1 MAAIII
7 IRESDLDDKTI
18 KVVGGKVAAPGAEF
32 EILDKYPTPADT
44 DTHYVVTG
52 HKHIRHVETGAI
64 IEANFVEMKER
75 TAPQQEYFLG
85 TPTAEVNK
93 AANNFTVSAT
103 SAIDGYN
110 YNEVVGA
117 FNRADYTNAKD
128 FNEKHVGQKL
138 TFTTPERFSNSAG
151 KGKILPTTIEVDYPQ
166 LPFTEGTSLATLSAS
181 YGNPDLSINYDDASV
196 GDGAFGITKTVHY
209 KITMYSG
216 KVYEGTKNFT
226 GNGVPADVLV
236 NDIDYD
242 KQRVSKVEYA
252 VDPFN
257 VSYFFGNVTVAPE
270 AIIRVIGDF
279 L

>member
-1 MAAIII
+1 MAIII
-7 IRESDLDDKTI
+7 IRESDLDNNTI

-32 EILDKYPTPADT
+32 EILDNYPTPADT

-52 HKHIRHVETGAI
+52 HKYIRHVESGAI

-75 TAPQQEYFLG
+75 PAPRQEYFLG

-93 AANNFTVSAT
+93 VANNFTIKAT

-117 FNRADYTNAKD
+117 FNRTDYADAKD
-128 FNEKHVGQKL
+128 FNEKHAGQKL
-138 TFTTPERFSNSAG
+138 TFTTPERFSNSADR
-151 KGKILPTTIEVDYPQ
+151 GKILPTTIEVDYPQ
-166 LPFTEGTSLATLSAS
+166 LPFAEGTSLATLSAS

-196 GDGAFGITKTVHY
+196 GNEAFGITKTVHY

-216 KVYEGTKNFT
+216 KVFEGTKTFT
-226 GNGVPADVLV
+226 GNGITADTLA
-236 NDIDYD
+236 DDLDYD

-252 VDPFN
+252 VDPFQ
-257 VSYFFGNVTVAPE
+257 VSYFFGNVTVAPA
-270 AIIRVIGDF
+270 AIERVVGDV

>member
-1 MAAIII
+1 MAIII
-7 IRESDLDDKTI
+7 IRESDLDNDTI
-18 KVVGGKVAAPGAEF
+18 KVVDGKVAAPGAEF

-44 DTHYVVTG
+44 DTHYAVTG
-52 HKHIRHVETGAI
+52 HKYIRHVETGAI
-64 IEANFVEMKER
+64 LEANFVEMKER
-75 TAPQQEYFLG
+75 PAPRQEYFLG

-93 AANNFTVSAT
+93 VANNFTIEAT
-103 SAIDGYN
+103 SAIDGYK

-117 FNRADYTNAKD
+117 FNREDYTDAKD
-128 FNEKHVGQKL
+128 FNEKHAGQKL
-138 TFTTPERFSNSAG
+138 SFTTPERFSNSADR
-151 KGKILPTTIEVDYPQ
+151 GKILPTTVEVDYPQ

-196 GDGAFGITKTVHY
+196 GNEAFGITKTVHY

-216 KVYEGTKNFT
+216 KVYEGTKTFT
-226 GNGVPADVLV
+226 GNGVTADTLA

-242 KQRVSKVEYA
+242 KQSVSKVEYA

-257 VSYFFGNVTVAPE
+257 MSYFLGNVTVAPA
-270 AIIRVIGDF
+270 AIERVVGDY